1 MFELFPA
8 LTACEA
14 QTPVPKNR
22 SQQTSLSDR
31 VSCFVRGVMILYH
44 PDVEILLAEVFGRQ
58 GHAVSHCIGIEELY
72 KNQGR
77 KEKQKLQ
84 KKRRR
89 KKVPDGCEIFK
100 QFL

>member
-31 VSCFVRGVMILYH
+31 VSCFVRGGMILYH
-44 PDVEILLAEVFGRQ
+44 PDVEIFIGRGFRTTGTCSITLHWYRGALQEPGQEGKAKTAE
-58 GHAVSHCIGIEELY
+58 EEAE
-72 KNQGR
+72 
-77 KEKQKLQ
+77 KESS
-84 KKRRR
+84 
-89 KKVPDGCEIFK
+89 
-100 QFL
+100 